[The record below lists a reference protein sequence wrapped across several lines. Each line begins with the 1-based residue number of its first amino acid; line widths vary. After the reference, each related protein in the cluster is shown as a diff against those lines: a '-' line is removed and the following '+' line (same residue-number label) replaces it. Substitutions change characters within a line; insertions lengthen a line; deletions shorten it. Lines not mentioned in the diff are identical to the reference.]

1 MPLFSSVNCPPSV
14 QSGAFQY
21 AAQLGG
27 ESPLLDQMTLCE
39 LKLKTWYNFNLQ
51 LMDSLSNTSFLLV
64 LIHHHHQLL
73 EVLEELFNTRRL
85 VNFTVGS
92 VSSSCFR
99 NSVLSSLK
107 SLVSETLVSISSTY
121 SDIFEHAHFLNIEN
135 FKCIYSKINKET
147 FQTSTNNEDQLVHIN
162 FEILARSKSFLLF
175 KKLNGIFDLDILR
188 NEELVLLKSRIDKSK
203 PKNQYLLETEEDAR
217 LLKSRNFR
225 DFHYRRLTELRLLNK
240 RIFS

>member
-1 MPLFSSVNCPPSV
+1 MSLITPKDYPPSV
-14 QSGAFQY
+14 QPRTFQSV
-21 AAQLGG
+21 AQLGDK
-27 ESPLLDQMTLCE
+27 SPLVDQLSLCE

-64 LIHHHHQLL
+64 LIHHHHKLL

-99 NSVLSSLK
+99 NSVLSNLRLS
-107 SLVSETLVSISSTY
+107 VSETLVSISSTY
-121 SDIFEHAHFLNIEN
+121 TDIFKHAHFLDIEN

-147 FQTSTNNEDQLVHIN
+147 FKTSTNNEDQLVHIN
-162 FEILARSKSFLLF
+162 FEILASSKSFFLF
-175 KKLNGIFDLDILR
+175 KKLNGVFDSDILR

-203 PKNQYLLETEEDAR
+203 PKYRYSFETEDDAKV
-217 LLKSRNFR
+217 LKSRNFR

>member
-1 MPLFSSVNCPPSV
+1 MSLTSQLDCPPSV
-14 QSGAFQY
+14 QPSAFQSV
-21 AAQLGG
+21 AHFGG
-27 ESPLLDQMTLCE
+27 KSPLADQFSLCE

-51 LMDSLSNTSFLLV
+51 LMDSLSNTSFLLI
-64 LIHHHHQLL
+64 LIHHHHKLL

-99 NSVLSSLK
+99 NSMLSNLK
-107 SLVSETLVSISSTY
+107 SSVSETLISLSSTY
-121 SDIFEHAHFLNIEN
+121 SDIFKHAQFLNIES
-135 FKCIYSKINKET
+135 FKSIYSKINRET

-162 FEILARSKSFLLF
+162 FEILASSKSFFLF
-175 KKLNGIFDLDILR
+175 KKLNGVFDLDVLR

-203 PKNQYLLETEEDAR
+203 PKYQYLLEADEDAR
-217 LLKSRNFR
+217 ILKSRNFR